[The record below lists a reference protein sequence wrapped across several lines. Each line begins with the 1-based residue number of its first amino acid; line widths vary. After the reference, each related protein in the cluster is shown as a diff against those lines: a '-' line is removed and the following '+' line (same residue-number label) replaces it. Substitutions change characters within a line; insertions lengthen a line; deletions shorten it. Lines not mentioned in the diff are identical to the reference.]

1 MQIVLEVVFND
12 KYWELILLFSLLLAA
27 GVTWMMYFKSR
38 DAKELNM
45 NQIISLALLRFI
57 TVFTVTFFL
66 SGPLLKSLRRMIQQP
81 VVIVAFDNSASV
93 TAFSTGDG
101 NGISELELIE
111 SIRSGL
117 SGQFE
122 VISYSFD
129 EKAIRNETPDFKGK
143 GSAYGQMIQ
152 TVYNNHFNDNIGALV
167 VIGDGIYNRGE
178 NPLNVARQLNFPVY
192 TLGLGDTTAYRDAGI
207 TAIRTNK
214 NAFAGN
220 KFPVEVD
227 IRYQGMPG
235 QNLKFSIIHNG
246 ETIFTENIY
255 TRDSEGFRT
264 LSTYIDAGSSG
275 LQYFTARIETN
286 LDERNMINN
295 SQRFVINI
303 LENKQRILI
312 ISNGVHPDA
321 GAIKNALESQ
331 VNYDVSLFTSEP
343 YPADIKQFNLAIF
356 CQVPSAAQSGRVL
369 FEQAE
374 SLRIPKL
381 VLLGSQSHIPQFNL
395 QVQGAGIVLQ
405 AGNMEDAQPA
415 LNKDFATF
423 TLSENLVGNIEKFP
437 PLKVPFGRYQLDG
450 VWNILSYQRIRNIIT
465 DRPLIAVSNRN
476 GVKTGVVF
484 GEGIWRWRMYNY
496 LSDDSHAGFNELIDK
511 LVQYLAT
518 RDNEDNFIIGYKP
531 VYQETES
538 VIMTAEVYNDSY
550 EPVTTPEVSMVLR
563 DSTNQEYIFLFDRGN
578 QFYRLDAGVLP
589 PGDYSFDAKVELGGV
604 TYTESGNFAVMPV
617 DIEMMDTEANHRLLF
632 QLARQTGGEF
642 FYPEESASL
651 LRSISENSSIRPFTY
666 YQMLLNE
673 LLNLKWLFF
682 IIIALLSLEWFLRKF
697 WGIY

>member
-1 MQIVLEVVFND
+1 
-12 KYWELILLFSLLLAA
+12 
-27 GVTWMMYFKSR
+27 MMYFKSR
-38 DAKELNM
+38 DAMELTRR
-45 NQIISLALLRFI
+45 QLFSLVLLRFI
-57 TVFTVTFFL
+57 SVFTVTFFL
-66 SGPLLKSLRRMIQQP
+66 SGPLLKTLRRMIQQP
-81 VVIVAFDNSASV
+81 VVIVAVDNSASV
-93 TAFSTGDG
+93 TAFSSGGDKG
-101 NGISELELIE
+101 AREMALFE
-111 SIRSGL
+111 SIRTGL
-117 SGQFE
+117 SGQYE
-122 VISYSFD
+122 VVSYTFD
-129 EKAIRNETPDFKGK
+129 EKANRSETPDFKGK

-167 VIGDGIYNRGE
+167 IIGDGIYNQGE
-178 NPLNVARQLNFPVY
+178 NPLNVARQLSFPVY

-207 TAIRTNK
+207 TAIRTNR
-214 NAFAGN
+214 NAFSGN

-235 QNLKFSIIHNG
+235 QNLRFSIIHNG

-255 TRDSEGFRT
+255 TRESEGFRT
-264 LSTYIDAGSSG
+264 LSTNIDAKNSG
-275 LQYFTARIETN
+275 LQYYTALVETN
-286 LDERNMINN
+286 LEERNKINN

-303 LENKQRILI
+303 LENKQKILI

-331 VNYDVSLFTSEP
+331 VNYEVSLFTSEP
-343 YPADIKQFNLAIF
+343 YPADLKQYNLLIF
-356 CQVPSAAQSGRVL
+356 CQIPSSAQSGRVL

-374 SLRIPKL
+374 SSRIPKL
-381 VLLGSQSHIPQFNL
+381 VILGSQSHIPQYNL

-423 TLSENLVGNIEKFP
+423 TLSENLAGNLEKFP

-450 VWNILSYQRIRNIIT
+450 IWNILSYQRIRNIIT

-476 GVKTGVVF
+476 GIKTGVIF

-496 LSDDSHAGFNELIDK
+496 LTEDSHTGFNELVDK

-518 RDNEDNFIIGYKP
+518 RDNEDNFVISYKP

-550 EPVTTPEVSMVLR
+550 EPVTTPEVSLVLR
-563 DSTNQEYIFLFDRGN
+563 DSTRQEYVFLFDRGN

-589 PGDYSFDAKVELGGV
+589 PGDYSFDAKVELGGI
-604 TYTESGNFAVMPV
+604 TYNESGNFAVMPV
-617 DIEMMDTEANHRLLF
+617 DIEMIDTEANHRLLY

-642 FYPEESASL
+642 FYPEQSGL
-651 LRSISENSSIRPFTY
+651 LLKSISDNSGIRPFTY

-682 IIIALLSLEWFLRKF
+682 SIIVMLSLEWFLRKF